1 MAKEKST
8 TELRAEKQQLT
19 ERSQEII
26 NAAKKEARMFT
37 DKEQKEL
44 AEAQARMAEI
54 NLEIERLA
62 DEARQAG
69 KRHGPKEKEKFSLR
83 RAIVA
88 SMNNTQQ
95 RDAEAAV
102 IEEGMNLQRSAGNG
116 TMGNLVIPVE
126 SRAAFL
132 AGTEG
137 QTGVVIDEEQ
147 MEMLLPLQANLVL
160 AKAGARFLTGL
171 VGNIEWPSYS
181 GSTVAWEGEVDNA
194 EDGGG
199 TFSKGTVYSPK
210 RLTSYVDISK
220 QLLIQE
226 NISVEGLIRQT
237 LAMAVVQKIESTALG
252 NHAHDNNTPDGLFL
266 NFAEASEAL
275 SWASIVAME
284 TSADVKN
291 ALFGN
296 LAYIMRPELV
306 GAAKTKVKDASGAG
320 GFIIGGEGQGYLNGY
335 RAFRT
340 TNLPT
345 GIGTESDG
353 HGIVFGNWND
363 YFIGQ
368 WGAVDITVDPY
379 SQANRGL
386 IRLVLNSYWNMGAIR
401 KESFTIKALK

>member
-26 NAAKKEARMFT
+26 NAAKKETRMFT

-69 KRHGPKEKEKFSLR
+69 RRHEPKVKEKFSLR

-88 SMNNTQQ
+88 SMNNAQQ

-116 TMGNLVIPVE
+116 TTGNLVIPVE

-137 QTGVVIDEEQ
+137 ATGVVIDEEQ

-181 GSTVAWEGEVDNA
+181 GSTVTWEGEVDNA

-306 GAAKTKVKDASGAG
+306 GMAKTKVKDASGAG
-320 GFIIGGEGQGYLNGY
+320 GFIIGTEGQGYLNGY
-335 RAFRT
+335 KAFRT

-401 KESFTIKALK
+401 KESFTVKALK